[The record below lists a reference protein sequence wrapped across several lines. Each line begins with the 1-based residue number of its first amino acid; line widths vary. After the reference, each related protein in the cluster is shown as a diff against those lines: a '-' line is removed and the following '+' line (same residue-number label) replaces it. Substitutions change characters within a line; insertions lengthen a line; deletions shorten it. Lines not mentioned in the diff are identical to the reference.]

1 MDGHI
6 QLYKN
11 NDLTFE
17 EKHKLIMR
25 IYSQTHNDIYLLN
38 EANPA
43 NQLQGGVILH
53 NYLYYLPKNLE
64 HLSGEKTLNT
74 ISQNELL
81 DNMVAVE
88 IYYNTVANKSIYL
101 ITLTEKMYAL
111 LSIDN
116 TLEG

>member
-11 NDLTFE
+11 NDLTYE

-43 NQLQGGVILH
+43 NQLQGGILH
-53 NYLYYLPKNLE
+53 NYLYTLPKNLE
-64 HLSGEKTLNT
+64 HLSGATLNV

-88 IYYNTVANKSIYL
+88 IYYNTVANNSIYL

-116 TLEG
+116 TLEA